1 MTSLALDLLIV
12 AVIVLFALRGRKK
25 GFVLTLCGLLAL
37 VVAYAG
43 AVFVSNTFTPQLAAA
58 FQPAIEDKIDQAI
71 QAGLKQVTASITQN
85 HGSLINNLP
94 DSIASQL
101 PDGFDGT
108 IPEDILN
115 QYGGAIPDEIAGQI
129 PSTSRI
135 SLSDALELFRQSD
148 VLSRL
153 NGGVVQNLV
162 ENLYQSLTQAIQD
175 NTVNAGASAATAIAG
190 FLSTQ
195 IAHLALFYLTFVVML
210 ILWKILSHAL
220 DLACRLPVLRTFN
233 EAGGL
238 LLGVV
243 KGAAILLALVWLLSI
258 LGLVS
263 QETIQQTYLF
273 RFFMKF
279 QPL

>member
-37 VVAYAG
+37 LVAYAG
-43 AVFVSNTFTPQLAAA
+43 AVFVSSTFTPQLAAA
-58 FQPAIEDKIDQAI
+58 FQPAIEGKIDQVI
-71 QAGLKQVTASITQN
+71 QAGLDQVTASITQN
-85 HGSLINNLP
+85 PRSLPETIP
-94 DSIASQL
+94 DSIASKI
-101 PDGFDGT
+101 PD
-108 IPEDILN
+108 EILEN
-115 QYGGAIPDEIAGQI
+115 YGGTIPDEIAGQL
-129 PSTSRI
+129 PSSQI
-135 SLSDALELFRQSD
+135 SLTDALELFKQSD
-148 VLSRL
+148 VLANL
-153 NGGVVQNLV
+153 NGGVLQNLA
-162 ENLYQSLTQAIQD
+162 ENLYQHLTQAIQD
-175 NTVNAGASAATAIAG
+175 NTVNAGAAAATAISG
-190 FLSTQ
+190 FLATQ
-195 IAHLALFYLTFVVML
+195 IAHFALFYLTFVVVL
-210 ILWKILSHAL
+210 ILWKILSQAL

-273 RFFMKF
+273 RLFMKL
-279 QPL
+279 QPQPM